1 MRASAAALL
10 ALLMGF
16 PLAAPAAGKGE
27 PPSVSSVRA
36 CYAEAPEKDA
46 GAKGRC
52 LGLELER
59 VRFDYKTVADR
70 VASNAR
76 AQDKKAGGGSR
87 WNKVVAAGQA
97 FETYVRRDCELV
109 EATASGSRQTRIN
122 AGLACRVGHYRM
134 RASVLSNR
142 HLEQG
147 N

>member
-1 MRASAAALL
+1 MRISVTALL
-10 ALLMGF
+10 VLLAV
-16 PLAAPAAGKGE
+16 LSEAASAAGKGE

-46 GAKGRC
+46 EEKGRC

-59 VRFDYKTVADR
+59 VRFDYKNVADR

-76 AQDKKAGGGSR
+76 ALDKKAGGGSR

-109 EATASGSRQTRIN
+109 EATASGGRQSRIN